1 MGQYHNGAIPYHNAE
16 NPTTLHEPMKVR
28 GEDNHAP
35 TMPYTM
41 TYWEWAMS
49 GENIR
54 QYKTYTTNL
63 KTIHIMFTFDI
74 KAIRNEYE
82 NLSLLVEKEN
92 NTASEK
98 DLTTRA
104 KSISNEDFQQIF
116 SEQHGG
122 VVDTITK
129 STDNA
134 IFTILLDNTK
144 GELSLSPYINIKDPN
159 GIVVITWNIE
169 DETMTLIPL
178 LK

>member
-1 MGQYHNGAIPYHNAE
+1 
-16 NPTTLHEPMKVR
+16 
-28 GEDNHAP
+28 
-35 TMPYTM
+35 
-41 TYWEWAMS
+41 
-49 GENIR
+49 
-54 QYKTYTTNL
+54 
-63 KTIHIMFTFDI
+63 MFTFDI

-82 NLSLLVEKEN
+82 NLSLLVEKAN

-98 DLTTRA
+98 DLNTKARA
-104 KSISNEDFQQIF
+104 ISNEDMGQIF

-122 VVDTITK
+122 IVDAMTK

-134 IFTILLDNTK
+134 VFTILLDNTK

-169 DETMTLIPL
+169 DETMTFLPL

>member
-1 MGQYHNGAIPYHNAE
+1 
-16 NPTTLHEPMKVR
+16 
-28 GEDNHAP
+28 
-35 TMPYTM
+35 
-41 TYWEWAMS
+41 
-49 GENIR
+49 
-54 QYKTYTTNL
+54 
-63 KTIHIMFTFDI
+63 MFTFDI

-82 NLSLLVEKEN
+82 NLSTLIEKVN

-104 KSISNEDFQQIF
+104 KSISNEDMEQIF

-134 IFTILLDNTK
+134 VFAIILDSIK
-144 GELSLSPYINIKDPN
+144 DELVLSPFIGIKDTN
-159 GIVVITWNIE
+159 GVIVIIWNIE

>member
-1 MGQYHNGAIPYHNAE
+1 MHHDILGMGN
-16 NPTTLHEPMKVR
+16 
-28 GEDNHAP
+28 
-35 TMPYTM
+35 
-41 TYWEWAMS
+41 EW
-49 GENIR
+49 GNIR

-63 KTIHIMFTFDI
+63 KTINIMFTFDI

-82 NLSLLVEKEN
+82 KLSTLVEKAN

-98 DLTTRA
+98 DLTAKA

-122 VVDTITK
+122 VVDATTK

-134 IFTILLDNTK
+134 VFTILLDNTK

-159 GIVVITWNIE
+159 GVIVMTWNIE
-169 DETMTLIPL
+169 DETMTFLPL

>member
-1 MGQYHNGAIPYHNAE
+1 MCKFN
-16 NPTTLHEPMKVR
+16 
-28 GEDNHAP
+28 
-35 TMPYTM
+35 
-41 TYWEWAMS
+41 
-49 GENIR
+49 
-54 QYKTYTTNL
+54 
-63 KTIHIMFTFDI
+63 I

-82 NLSLLVEKEN
+82 NLSTLIEKVN

-104 KSISNEDFQQIF
+104 KSISNEDMEQIF

-134 IFTILLDNTK
+134 VFAIILDSIK
-144 GELSLSPYINIKDPN
+144 GKLELSPCVGIKNTN
-159 GIVVITWNIE
+159 GIIVIIWNIE
-169 DETMTLIPL
+169 DETMTLLPL

>member
-1 MGQYHNGAIPYHNAE
+1 MCKI
-16 NPTTLHEPMKVR
+16 
-28 GEDNHAP
+28 
-35 TMPYTM
+35 
-41 TYWEWAMS
+41 
-49 GENIR
+49 
-54 QYKTYTTNL
+54 
-63 KTIHIMFTFDI
+63 DI
-74 KAIRNEYE
+74 KTIRNEYK

-116 SEQHGG
+116 SQQHGG

-134 IFTILLDNTK
+134 VFAIILDSIK
-144 GELSLSPYINIKDPN
+144 SELVLSPYIGIKDTN
-159 GIVVITWNIE
+159 GVIVIIWNIE
-169 DETMTLIPL
+169 DETMTLLPL

>member
-1 MGQYHNGAIPYHNAE
+1 
-16 NPTTLHEPMKVR
+16 
-28 GEDNHAP
+28 
-35 TMPYTM
+35 
-41 TYWEWAMS
+41 
-49 GENIR
+49 
-54 QYKTYTTNL
+54 
-63 KTIHIMFTFDI
+63 MFTFDI
-74 KAIRNEYE
+74 KAIRDEYE

-98 DLTTRA
+98 DLNTKARA
-104 KSISNEDFQQIF
+104 ISNEDMEQIF

-122 VVDTITK
+122 IVDAMTK

-134 IFTILLDNTK
+134 VFTILLDNTK

-169 DETMTLIPL
+169 DETMTFLPL

>member
-1 MGQYHNGAIPYHNAE
+1 MCKI
-16 NPTTLHEPMKVR
+16 
-28 GEDNHAP
+28 
-35 TMPYTM
+35 
-41 TYWEWAMS
+41 
-49 GENIR
+49 
-54 QYKTYTTNL
+54 
-63 KTIHIMFTFDI
+63 DI
-74 KAIRNEYE
+74 KAIRNEYK

-98 DLTTRA
+98 DLTAKARA
-104 KSISNEDFQQIF
+104 ISNEDMGQIF

-122 VVDTITK
+122 VVDAMTK

-134 IFTILLDNTK
+134 VFTILLDNTK

-169 DETMTLIPL
+169 DETMTLLPL